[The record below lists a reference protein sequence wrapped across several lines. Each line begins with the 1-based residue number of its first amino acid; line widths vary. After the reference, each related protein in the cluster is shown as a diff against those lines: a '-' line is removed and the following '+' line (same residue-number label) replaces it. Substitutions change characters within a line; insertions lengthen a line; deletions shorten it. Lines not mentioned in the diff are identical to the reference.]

1 MTVSYLCNT
10 LNGLEIQA
18 ARRGGETRATGLAQT
33 YEVVMAQVNPEIS
46 TPTPAVSTR
55 RHFLSQAAGVAAS
68 GAVLSLAT
76 NPPAAAMVAPSGALA
91 SPEIDPIFALI
102 SRHRAEEQAY
112 EAALMARDE
121 LDIPEEFNRP
131 GRVQF
136 GMTDGRNPHY
146 LYSHKQIDDCLV
158 AGSRHSPK
166 FKAGLHA
173 ELDRDRLQISAK
185 REEIG
190 LPYAEERVEQL
201 CDSCLDLEWALVN
214 TMPTSIA
221 GVAALLRY
229 ANECEDQGDEWP
241 STDTIGADGWHYQL
255 RQTAAR
261 ALERLLGD
269 ETALNVP

>member
-1 MTVSYLCNT
+1 MPEATSNHTTV
-10 LNGLEIQA
+10 
-18 ARRGGETRATGLAQT
+18 
-33 YEVVMAQVNPEIS
+33 P
-46 TPTPAVSTR
+46 TR
-55 RHFLSQAAGVAAS
+55 RRFLSQAVGVAAS

-76 NPPAAAMVAPSGALA
+76 NPPTAAVGAPTGALA
-91 SPEIDPIFALI
+91 FPEIDPIFALI

-112 EAALMARDE
+112 EAALIARDE
-121 LDIPEEFNRP
+121 LEGMVPEELRRV

-136 GMTDGRNPHY
+136 GMKDGRNPLY
-146 LYSHKQIDDCLV
+146 LHSHKQIDDCLV

-173 ELDRDRLQISAK
+173 ELDRDRLEISAR

-201 CDSCLDLEWALVN
+201 CDSCLDLEWALAN
-214 TMPTSIA
+214 TTPASIA

-229 ANECEDQGDEWP
+229 ANECEDQGEEWP
-241 STDTIGADGWHYQL
+241 DTDTTGPDGWHYQL

-261 ALERLLGD
+261 ALETLLS
-269 ETALNVP
+269 

>member
-1 MTVSYLCNT
+1 
-10 LNGLEIQA
+10 
-18 ARRGGETRATGLAQT
+18 
-33 YEVVMAQVNPEIS
+33 MAQVNPEIS

-136 GMTDGRNPHY
+136 GMTDGRNPHF
-146 LYSHKQIDDCLV
+146 LLSQADRRLPRRRKPTFPQIQGRATRRARSRQASDLGE
-158 AGSRHSPK
+158 AGRNRPSLRRGTSR
-166 FKAGLHA
+166 AA
-173 ELDRDRLQISAK
+173 MRL
-185 REEIG
+185 
-190 LPYAEERVEQL
+190 LPGSGVGACQHDADFHCRRRGTASLRERVRG
-201 CDSCLDLEWALVN
+201 SW
-214 TMPTSIA
+214 
-221 GVAALLRY
+221 
-229 ANECEDQGDEWP
+229 
-241 STDTIGADGWHYQL
+241 
-255 RQTAAR
+255 
-261 ALERLLGD
+261 
-269 ETALNVP
+269 